1 VFSAKIE
8 DDLSSLFVKELP
20 LLSIVGFLIML
31 APLVIVHELG
41 HFLFAKLFN
50 VKAEAFSIGFGPR
63 VWRRQIGETEWRLS
77 LIPLGGYVKLLG
89 EDPEAPLKP
98 EEKNRALQYQARW
111 KRFFI
116 FFGGPLFNF
125 LWAILVYMT
134 IIAVGEPMMTSY
146 IGRVVP
152 NSPAAQ
158 FGFVS
163 GDTIRDVNGKPV
175 TKFDEVT
182 AAIDKNPEKEMTFT
196 VERHDIVTGAASDV
210 KVQATPHK
218 TEGFSVYG
226 EQTRVGEIE
235 GLLPT
240 ARAATVG
247 ISNLDLPVAKVDGLR
262 TGDTII
268 RFAGHEIASWE
279 DLERLY
285 ATIAPNSPISVEAKA
300 KTAKTGGMIAFTLV
314 KPAKSVDLGHDFGL
328 WSSENFVEK
337 AVEKSPAEEAGLQA
351 GDRIVSVDG
360 KEIPHFFALKDA
372 VQKGGEKNG
381 KLDVVWERE
390 GKRTEQVIVP
400 TATVTRGPLLDKS
413 TQYTIGVI
421 PNIVWAEPKT
431 IVERTLNPFALLYRG
446 TERMLTFTYRNF
458 VSIKKMFTGD
468 VSVATLGGPILIGK
482 IAGES
487 LSRGLVAFLSTM
499 AILSIGL
506 GVLNILPVPVLD
518 GGHILLLI
526 VEAIRGK
533 PLSMRQLEAVQ
544 MFGLSIIAALMLV
557 VLKNDLTRLPFFN

>member
-1 VFSAKIE
+1 M
-8 DDLSSLFVKELP
+8 
-20 LLSIVGFLIML
+20 LSILGFLIML

-63 VWRRQIGETEWRLS
+63 IWRRQIGETEWRVS

-98 EEKNRALQYQARW
+98 EEKMRALQYQARW

-134 IIAVGEPMMTSY
+134 IIAVGEPQMSSFV
-146 IGRVVP
+146 GRVVP
-152 NSPAAQ
+152 DSPAAKA
-158 FGFVS
+158 GFVS
-163 GDTIRDVNGKPV
+163 SDTIRSVNGVPV
-175 TKFDEVT
+175 KKFEEVT
-182 AAIDKNPEKEMTFT
+182 AAIDQNPEKEMTFAL
-196 VERHDIVTGAASDV
+196 ERRDVVTNQVANLEI
-210 KVQATPHK
+210 KATPHK
-218 TEGFSVYG
+218 ADGFSVYG
-226 EQTRVGEIE
+226 EQTHVGEID

-247 ISNLDLPVAKVDGLR
+247 VSNLELPAGKAGLR
-262 TGDTII
+262 TGDTIV
-268 RFAGHEIASWE
+268 RFSGHEIASWE

-285 ATIAPNSPISVEAKA
+285 AALPANSPIAVEAKA
-300 KTAKTGGMIAFTLV
+300 KAKTDGNLAFTWT
-314 KPAKSVDLGHDFGL
+314 KPAKSVDLGHDYGL
-328 WSSENFVEK
+328 WSSENFIEK
-337 AVEKSPAEEAGLQA
+337 PVEKSPAEEAGIKT
-351 GDRIVSVDG
+351 GDRIVSIDG
-360 KEIPHFFALKDA
+360 KEILHFFALKEA
-372 VQKGGEKNG
+372 VQSGGEKAG
-381 KLDVVWERE
+381 KIKVTWERE
-390 GKRTEQVIVP
+390 GKTIEQTITP
-400 TATVTRGPLLDKS
+400 TATVNRGPLLDKT

-431 IVERTLNPFALLYRG
+431 ITERTLNPFSLVYKG

-487 LSRGLVAFLSTM
+487 LSRGLIAFLSTM

>member
-1 VFSAKIE
+1 M
-8 DDLSSLFVKELP
+8 
-20 LLSIVGFLIML
+20 LSIIGFLIML

-63 VWRRQIGETEWRLS
+63 VWRRQIGETEWRVS

-98 EEKNRALQYQARW
+98 EEKLRSLGAQARW

-134 IIAVGEPMMTSY
+134 IIAVGEPTMTSFV
-146 IGRVVP
+146 GRTVP
-152 NSPAAQ
+152 GSPAAIA
-158 FGFVS
+158 GFNS
-163 GDTIRDVNGKPV
+163 SDTIRAVNGV
-175 TKFDEVT
+175 AVMKFEEVNT
-182 AAIDKNPEKEMTFT
+182 AIDQSPEREMTFNI
-196 VERHDIVTGAASDV
+196 ERHDIVTGAASNVVV
-210 KVQATPHK
+210 KATPHK
-218 TEGFSVYG
+218 ADGFSVYG
-226 EQTRVGEIE
+226 EQTHVGEID

-247 ISNLDLPVAKVDGLR
+247 VSNLELPAGKAGLR
-262 TGDTII
+262 TGDTIV
-268 RFAGHEIASWE
+268 RFSGHEIASWE

-285 ATIAPNSPISVEAKA
+285 ATIAPKSPIAVEA
-300 KTAKTGGMIAFTLV
+300 TAKARAEGNLAFTFT

-328 WSSENFVEK
+328 WSSENFIEK
-337 AVEKSPAEEAGLQA
+337 TVEKSPAEESGIRG
-351 GDRIVSVDG
+351 GDRIVSIDG
-360 KEIPHFFALKDA
+360 VEIPHFFALKDA

-381 KLDVVWERE
+381 KIRVVWERE
-390 GKRTEQVIVP
+390 GKLIDQTIAP
-400 TATVTRGPLLDKS
+400 TATVSRGPLLNKV

-431 IVERTLNPFALLYRG
+431 ILERTLNPFLLVYRG
-446 TERMLTFTYRNF
+446 TERMLIFTYRNF

-526 VEAIRGK
+526 IEAIRGK
-533 PLSMRQLEAVQ
+533 PLSMKQLEAVQ
-544 MFGLSIIAALMLV
+544 MFGLSMIGALMLV

>member
-1 VFSAKIE
+1 M
-8 DDLSSLFVKELP
+8 
-20 LLSIVGFLIML
+20 LSIIGFLIML

-63 VWRRQIGETEWRLS
+63 IWRRQIGETEWRVS

-89 EDPEAPLKP
+89 EDPEAPLSP
-98 EEKNRALQYQARW
+98 EEKKRALQYQPRW

-134 IIAVGEPMMTSY
+134 IIAIGEPQMSSFV
-146 IGRVVP
+146 GRVVP
-152 NSPAAQ
+152 GSPAAQ

-163 GDTIRDVNGKPV
+163 GDTIRKVNGAPV
-175 TKFDEVT
+175 TKFEDVNT
-182 AAIDKNPEKEMTFT
+182 AIDQNPDKEISFSI
-196 VERHDIVTGAASDV
+196 ERRDIVNGALTNLEV
-210 KVQATPHK
+210 KAVPKKAD
-218 TEGFSVYG
+218 GFSVYG
-226 EQTRVGEIE
+226 EQTKVGEID

-240 ARAATVG
+240 ARATSVG
-247 ISNLDLPVAKVDGLR
+247 VSNLDSISGKAGLR
-262 TGDTII
+262 TGDTIV
-268 RFAGHEIASWE
+268 RFSGQEIASWE

-285 ATIAPNSPISVEAKA
+285 SAIAPGTPISVEAKA
-300 KTAKTGGMIAFTLV
+300 KSKADGNLTLSLV

-328 WSSENFVEK
+328 WSSENFIEK
-337 AVEKSPAEEAGLQA
+337 AVEKSPAEEAGIRG
-351 GDRIVSVDG
+351 GDRIVSIDG
-360 KEIPHFFALKDA
+360 KEIPHFFALKEG

-381 KLDVVWERE
+381 KIRVIWERE
-390 GKRTEQVIVP
+390 GKMIEETITP
-400 TATVTRGPLLDKS
+400 TATVSRGPLLDKV

-431 IVERTLNPFALLYRG
+431 IIERTLNPFVLVYRG
-446 TERMLTFTYRNF
+446 TERMLIFTYRNF

-482 IAGES
+482 IAGDS

-518 GGHILLLI
+518 GGHIMLLI

-533 PLSMRQLEAVQ
+533 PLSMKQLEAVQ